1 MPAPQRKLHLT
12 NSKGRNATIVF
23 GSVKPPSPPKLGVPG
38 SEVRFLRF
46 FAATP
51 ITLHEALQTQLG
63 EDYAQAL
70 IDGDP
75 EVDFERVGR
84 EIGETSKVFLSA
96 DGKVLHAAPR
106 EVELILDPDG
116 NEKERRDWEDKQANV
131 NDELPVR
138 WTGRKMPKKEAVRK
152 FVFSRTIELAHV
164 DGLTYD
170 YLYAM
175 AQELAEEDALML
187 MGGGPK
193 GRDALVFQTNG
204 TPYRAFLEGRVD
216 GPRYK
221 LLLHL
226 SNMELKRPSAASAG
240 GASGGKGA
248 AKEDGGES

>member
-1 MPAPQRKLHLT
+1 P
-12 NSKGRNATIVF
+12 KG
-23 GSVKPPSPPKLGVPG
+23 PKLGVPSG
-38 SEVRFLRF
+38 EVRFLRY

-51 ITLHEALQTQLG
+51 ATLHEALQGTLG
-63 EDYAQAL
+63 DDYAQAL

-75 EVDFERVGR
+75 EVDMEQVGR
-84 EIGETSKVFLSA
+84 EIGETSKVYLSA

-106 EVELILDPDG
+106 DVEVILDTEG
-116 NEKERRDWEDKQANV
+116 QEKERRDWEDKQANV

-170 YLYAM
+170 YLFAM
-175 AQELAEEDALML
+175 AQELAQEDALML
-187 MGGGPK
+187 MGGGSK
-193 GRDALVFQTNG
+193 GRDALIFQTNG

-226 SNMELKRPSAASAG
+226 SNMELKRV
-240 GASGGKGA
+240 
-248 AKEDGGES
+248 AKAEGESA

>member
-1 MPAPQRKLHLT
+1 MAAPQRKLHVT
-12 NSKGRNATIVF
+12 NSKGRNATVVF
-23 GSVKPPSPPKLGVPG
+23 GSVKPPAGPKLGVPG

-46 FAATP
+46 LASTSGG
-51 ITLHEALQTQLG
+51 LHEALQHALG

-70 IDGDP
+70 IDADP
-75 EVDFERVGR
+75 EIDLEQVGR
-84 EIGETSKVFLSA
+84 TIGDTSTVYLSA

-106 EVELILDPDG
+106 QIELILDAEG
-116 NEKERRDWEDKQANV
+116 HEKERRDWEDKQANV

-138 WTGRKMPKKEAVRK
+138 WTGRRMPKAEAVRR
-152 FVFSRTIELAHV
+152 FVFSRTVELAHV

-170 YLYAM
+170 YLYGM
-175 AQELAEEDALML
+175 AKELADEDAMML

-216 GPRYK
+216 GARYK

-226 SNMELKRPSAASAG
+226 SNMELKRPAP
-240 GASGGKGA
+240 KGA
-248 AKEDGGES
+248 DGAKEEGES

>member
-1 MPAPQRKLHLT
+1 MAAPQRKLHVT
-12 NSKGRNATIVF
+12 NSNGRNATIVF
-23 GSVKPPSPPKLGVPG
+23 GSVEASPPPKLGVPG
-38 SEVRFLRF
+38 SELRFLYF

-51 ITLHEALQTQLG
+51 TTLHEALRAQLG

-106 EVELILDPDG
+106 EVEVILDPEG
-116 NEKERRDWEDKQANV
+116 NEKERRAWEDKDANV

-138 WTGRKMPKKEAVRK
+138 WTGRRMPKREAVRK
-152 FVFSRTIELAHV
+152 FVFSRTMELAHV

-170 YLYAM
+170 YLHAM
-175 AQELAEEDALML
+175 AQELAEQDALML

-216 GPRYK
+216 GQRYK

-226 SNMELKRPSAASAG
+226 TNMELKRPTPG
-240 GASGGKGA
+240 GSGGSGP
-248 AKEDGGES
+248 AKDTKSDGGEA

>member
-1 MPAPQRKLHLT
+1 MPAPQRKLHVT

-23 GSVKPPSPPKLGVPG
+23 GSVKAPPGPKLGVPG
-38 SEVRFLRF
+38 AEVRFLRF
-46 FAATP
+46 LATTP
-51 ITLHEALQTQLG
+51 SGLHEALQDSLG
-63 EDYAQAL
+63 EDYGQAL
-70 IDGDP
+70 VDGDP
-75 EVDFERVGR
+75 EIDLEQVGR
-84 EIGETSKVFLSA
+84 AIGDTSTVYLSA

-106 EVELILDPDG
+106 QIELILDAEG
-116 NEKERRDWEDKQANV
+116 QEKERREWEDKQANV

-138 WTGRKMPKKEAVRK
+138 WTGRKMPKREAVRR
-152 FVFSRTIELAHV
+152 FVFGRTVQLAHV

-175 AQELAEEDALML
+175 AKELADEDVMML

-216 GPRYK
+216 GARYK

-226 SNMELKRPSAASAG
+226 SNMELKRPG
-240 GASGGKGA
+240 PKDEGDASG
-248 AKEDGGES
+248 AKEGES

>member
-51 ITLHEALQTQLG
+51 TTLHEALQTQLG
-63 EDYAQAL
+63 DDYAQAL

-226 SNMELKRPSAASAG
+226 SNMELKRPSATSG

-248 AKEDGGES
+248 SKEDGGES